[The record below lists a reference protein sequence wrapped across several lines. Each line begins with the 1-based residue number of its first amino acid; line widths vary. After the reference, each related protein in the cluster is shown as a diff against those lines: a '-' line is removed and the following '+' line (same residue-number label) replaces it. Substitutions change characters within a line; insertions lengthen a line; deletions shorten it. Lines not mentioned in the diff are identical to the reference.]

1 MGPNDIGINLV
12 SKTLV
17 PNKIGALFVTGGNM
31 TRVNLM
37 PNKALIPRSL
47 AFELPLFA
55 LLMFVLL
62 TLFMIPVF
70 AIPGI

>member
-1 MGPNDIGINLV
+1 MKPKDFGINLV

-37 PNKALIPRSL
+37 PSRVHSPKSL
-47 AFELPLFA
+47 ALELPLFA
-55 LLMFVLL
+55 LLIFVLL